1 MVGMPFS
8 PDSLLSPARN
18 DAPNPVRTTTAATA
32 RKAPESALDL
42 VPEARGWLRG
52 LAANPAAPESVRDR
66 LRAAGAADAP
76 PPLTLAGLADAVR
89 GTPDATALRV
99 RLGTSELPED
109 LAEVVLRSAP
119 TDEEVASRAAGAPW
133 RDTVPWTKES
143 KESKETRDTRDTRES
158 KRTEGTRRAEGFAMH
173 DNVPVSARSPLERRR
188 SAAAAIRLPDFDT
201 AVLAADPDFTVRM
214 LLAWH
219 HTYAPLAVR
228 QEAYAT
234 WADPAWQQLGIRPGF
249 RAGGLARF
257 AAHPRPYARMAA
269 LDDPAADF
277 AVLAADPSPTVRWWA
292 RRNRHL
298 PWQQL
303 RALLATHPED
313 AAANPG
319 LPPEVMHRLL
329 DIAAIADLRPVDT
342 LGPSCRPGA
351 ESSAGS

>member
-1 MVGMPFS
+1 M
-8 PDSLLSPARN
+8 LSPARN
-18 DAPNPVRTTTAATA
+18 AAPDTVRTPTNAAA
-32 RKAPESALDL
+32 RKAPESALAL

-66 LRAAGAADAP
+66 LRAAGRAADAP
-76 PPLTLAGLADAVR
+76 PALTLAGLADAVR
-89 GTPDATALRV
+89 ATPDAAALRV
-99 RLGTSELPED
+99 RLGTSELPDD
-109 LAEVVLRSAP
+109 LAEVALRSAP
-119 TDEEVASRAAGAPW
+119 TDEETVSRAAGAPW
-133 RDTVPWTKES
+133 RETVLWAKETKET
-143 KESKETRDTRDTRES
+143 KEAK
-158 KRTEGTRRAEGFAMH
+158 GTKGFAMH
-173 DNVPVSARSPLERRR
+173 DNVAVSARSPLERRR
-188 SAAAAIRLPDFDT
+188 SAATAIWMPDFDT
-201 AVLAADPDFTVRM
+201 AALAADPDFTVRM

-234 WADPAWQQLGIRPGF
+234 WADPAWQQLGMRPGF
-249 RAGGLARF
+249 RADGLVRF

-277 AVLAADPSPTVRWWA
+277 AALSADPSPTVRWWA

-303 RALLATHPED
+303 RALLVAHPED

-329 DIAAIADLRPVDT
+329 DIAAIADVPPVDT
-342 LGPSCRPGA
+342 RGPSRRPGA
-351 ESSAGS
+351 GSSAGS

>member
-1 MVGMPFS
+1 MVGMPSS

-18 DAPNPVRTTTAATA
+18 AAPNPVRTTTAAATV
-32 RKAPESALDL
+32 RTAPESALDR

-52 LAANPAAPESVRDR
+52 LAANPAAPEAVRVR
-66 LRAAGAADAP
+66 LRAAGAAAYAP
-76 PPLTLAGLADAVR
+76 PALTLAGLADAVR
-89 GTPDATALRV
+89 GTPDAAALRV
-99 RLGTSELPED
+99 LLGTSELPDD
-109 LAEVVLRSAP
+109 LAEVALRSAP
-119 TDEEVASRAAGAPW
+119 TDEEAVSRAVGAPW
-133 RDTVPWTKES
+133 RETVPWTKET
-143 KESKETRDTRDTRES
+143 KETKEV
-158 KRTEGTRRAEGFAMH
+158 KGAKGFAMH

-188 SAAAAIRLPDFDT
+188 SAATALWLPDFDT
-201 AVLAADPDFTVRM
+201 AALAADPDFTVRM

-234 WADPAWQQLGIRPGF
+234 WADPAWQQLGVRPGF
-249 RAGGLARF
+249 RTGGLARF

-277 AVLAADPSPTVRWWA
+277 AALAADPSPTVRWWA

-329 DIAAIADLRPVDT
+329 DIAAIAEVPPVDNR
-342 LGPSCRPGA
+342 GPSRRPGA
-351 ESSAGS
+351 EDSAGS

>member
-18 DAPNPVRTTTAATA
+18 AATNPAPAATA
-32 RKAPESALDL
+32 PPSARKASASALDL

-52 LAANPAAPESVRDR
+52 LAVNPAAPESVRDR
-66 LRAAGAADAP
+66 LRAAGAAVDAP
-76 PPLTLAGLADAVR
+76 AALTLAGLADAVR
-89 GTPDATALRV
+89 GTSDTAALRAL
-99 RLGTSELPED
+99 LGTSELPGD
-109 LAEVVLRSAP
+109 LTEVALRSEPA
-119 TDEEVASRAAGAPW
+119 DEEAASRALGAPW
-133 RDTVPWTKES
+133 W
-143 KESKETRDTRDTRES
+143 ETAS
-158 KRTEGTRRAEGFAMH
+158 WAKGFAMH
-173 DNVPVSARSPLERRR
+173 DGAGISARSPLERRR
-188 SAAAAIRLPDFDT
+188 SAATAAWLPESAT
-201 AVLAADPDFTVRM
+201 AALAADPDFTVRM

-219 HTYAPLAVR
+219 HTYAPLAIR

-234 WADPAWQQLGIRPGF
+234 WSDPAWQQLGARPGF
-249 RAGGLARF
+249 RADGLARF
-257 AAHPRPYARMAA
+257 AGHPRPYARMAA

-277 AVLAADPSPTVRWWA
+277 AALSADPSPTVRWWA

-298 PWQQL
+298 PWRQL

-329 DIAAIADLRPVDT
+329 DIAAIADVPPVDT
-342 LGPSCRPGA
+342 RGPSRRPGT

>member
-1 MVGMPFS
+1 MPSS

-18 DAPNPVRTTTAATA
+18 AAPHTVRTATAAA
-32 RKAPESALDL
+32 RKAPESALEL

-66 LRAAGAADAP
+66 LRAAGHAADAP
-76 PPLTLAGLADAVR
+76 PALTLAGLADAVR
-89 GTPDATALRV
+89 GTPDAAALRV
-99 RLGTSELPED
+99 RLGTSELPDD
-109 LAEVVLRSAP
+109 LAEVALRSAP
-119 TDEEVASRAAGAPW
+119 TDEEAGSRAAGVPW
-133 RDTVPWTKES
+133 RETVPWTKAT
-143 KESKETRDTRDTRES
+143 KATNAIRKT
-158 KRTEGTRRAEGFAMH
+158 KGTEGAGGFGMH
-173 DNVPVSARSPLERRR
+173 DNAPVSARSPLERRR
-188 SAAAAIRLPDFDT
+188 SAATAVWLPDFDT
-201 AVLAADPDFTVRM
+201 AALAADPDFTVRM

-234 WADPAWQQLGIRPGF
+234 WADPAWQQFGIRPGF

-277 AVLAADPSPTVRWWA
+277 AALAADPSPTVRWWA

-303 RALLATHPED
+303 RALLVTHPED

-329 DIAAIADLRPVDT
+329 DIAAIADVPPVDT
-342 LGPSCRPGA
+342 HGPSLRPGA
-351 ESSAGS
+351 GSSAGS